1 MSSVKHLVVSSTI
14 DYSSDLI
21 CYELE
26 KRGHSYLRINR
37 DRFASYEIIYSLEE
51 NKLEILINNQTYKIA
66 PENLESVYFRAPVFL
81 RTGKPYVLEEQLYR
95 SQWSAFI
102 RNLIVF
108 DTARWLNHPVSTYQ
122 AENKLFQL
130 KLAKEQGLE
139 VPTTFTGNA
148 IPKEINIDR
157 SFIVKSLDTALFY
170 ENGSEM
176 FTYSNIVKGHEL
188 MNSELQYAPVIIQEC
203 LEKKTDIRVTVIGN
217 RLFAVSILK
226 DGHRIDG
233 DWRQTSSE
241 ELNYIPI
248 DLPSE
253 IKQKILSLMKELN
266 LAFGGVDLAL
276 VDGKYYFIE
285 VNPTGEWGWL
295 VSTTSLPIDKAIVD
309 WLEGGGLDE

>member
-1 MSSVKHLVVSSTI
+1 VSSVKYLVVSSTI

-37 DRFASYEIIYSLEE
+37 DRFANYKIIYSLEK
-51 NKLEILINNQTYKIA
+51 NKLEISINNQMYEIL

-81 RTGKPYVLEEQLYR
+81 RTGKSYALEEQLYR

-108 DTARWLNHPVSTYQ
+108 DKARWLNHPVSTYQ

-130 KLAKEQGLE
+130 KLAKEHGLE
-139 VPTTFTGNA
+139 VPTTYTGNA
-148 IPKEINIDR
+148 MPQEINIDR

-176 FTYSNIVKGHEL
+176 FTYSNIVNGREL
-188 MNSELQYAPVIIQEC
+188 MNSGLQYAPVIIQEC
-203 LEKKTDIRVTVIGN
+203 LENKTDIRVTVIGN
-217 RLFAVSILK
+217 RLFAVNILK
-226 DGHRIDG
+226 NGHQIDG

-241 ELNYIPI
+241 ELNYMPI
-248 DLPSE
+248 DLPCE
-253 IKQKILSLMKELN
+253 IEQKILGLMKDLN

-309 WLEGGGLDE
+309 WLDGGVFDE